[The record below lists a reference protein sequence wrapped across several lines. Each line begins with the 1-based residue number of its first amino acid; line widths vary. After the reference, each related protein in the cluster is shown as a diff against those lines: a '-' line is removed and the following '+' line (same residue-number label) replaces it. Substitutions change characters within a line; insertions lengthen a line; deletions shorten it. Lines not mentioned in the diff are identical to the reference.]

1 MKCRALSISSK
12 HSALNFQKF
21 PVANE
26 TAFSGISGKEDNL
39 VRYTQIFENF
49 LARISVPFA
58 FPPRISGTFG

>member
-26 TAFSGISGKEDNL
+26 TAFSGISGKDNL

-49 LARISVPFA
+49 LAKFLSVPFA
-58 FPPRISGTFG
+58 FPLRISGTFG